1 MDIYKYFASKDIAD
15 YLKSI
20 EYELTAP
27 EAAYVIHA
35 NQNLTLREKHEGY
48 REVIM
53 SYPNASMK
61 ERPWT
66 PEIPD
71 FSEFLKE
78 YMAIEKRAVDEFKDA
93 DDAEY
98 FILPV
103 FNNRALDFEGP
114 YSSYGKAREEALLA
128 MEDNDLDKIRIQKR
142 EADLE
147 PELCYNEVWLDKDGG
162 MLSISDPTYKSDE
175 SYQEEREKE
184 ILGAFSGMWFSFP
197 LPFKMGDIVCSVGKK
212 DEPFVL
218 TDLLCWDEEYL
229 QGTPV
234 KLSSPEVI
242 ARRNDTIDRLEKTGD
257 NSDMSGNC
265 FRIAS
270 EDGNTFVIHD
280 HITPPCRDYL
290 DIEFYR
296 KNLTGKYQ
304 LLKPIS
310 QYLKGEIPLDRFL
323 LEYDLA
329 KKRCVYE
336 TGEKLHNR
344 IFPSM
349 Y

>member
-35 NQNLTLREKHEGY
+35 NQNLTLREKQAGY

-53 SYPNASMK
+53 NYPNTSMK

-71 FSEFLKE
+71 FHEFLKE
-78 YMAIEKRAVDEFKDA
+78 YMAIEKRMVDDFKDA

-114 YSSYGKAREEALLA
+114 YSSYERAREEALLA

-147 PELCYNEVWLDKDGG
+147 PELCYNEVWLNKDGDV
-162 MLSISDPTYKSDE
+162 LSISNPIFKPDE

-197 LPFKMGDIVCSVGKK
+197 LPFKMGDIVCSVGRK
-212 DEPFVL
+212 DAPFVL

-242 ARRNDTIDRLEKTGD
+242 ARRNDTIARLEKTGD

-265 FRIAS
+265 FKIATG
-270 EDGNTFVIHD
+270 DGNIFAIHD

-290 DIEFYR
+290 DMEFYR
-296 KNLTGKYQ
+296 KNLTGKEQ

-310 QYLKGEIPLDRFL
+310 EYIKGEIPLDKFL
-323 LEYDLA
+323 FEYDLA
-329 KKRCVYE
+329 KKRCACE

-344 IFPSM
+344 IFPGG